1 MKRIVALLAS
11 ILIAAPLAAD
21 STAGKAILD
30 FSTPPGSLVQCRL
43 VGLDGKNV
51 IGDPGRASWWVEP
64 GDHEIT
70 VTCLVERTGG
80 RRSSPMFSGHRPRSQ
95 RQSSPGKTTIT
106 VEAGKRYKI
115 AAQVTDEDGN
125 WEPVLWDVQDVK

>member
-1 MKRIVALLAS
+1 
-11 ILIAAPLAAD
+11 
-21 STAGKAILD
+21 
-30 FSTPPGSLVQCRL
+30 
-43 VGLDGKNV
+43 
-51 IGDPGRASWWVEP
+51 
-64 GDHEIT
+64 
-70 VTCLVERTGG
+70 
-80 RRSSPMFSGHRPRSQ
+80 MFSGHRPRSQ